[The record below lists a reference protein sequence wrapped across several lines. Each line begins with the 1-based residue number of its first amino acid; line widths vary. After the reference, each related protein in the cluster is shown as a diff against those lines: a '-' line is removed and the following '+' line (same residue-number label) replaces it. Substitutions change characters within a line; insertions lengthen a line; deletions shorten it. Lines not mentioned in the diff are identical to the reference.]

1 MAPILNHTIVRAN
14 EKWASAEFFARIMG
28 LEVERNSPTH
38 FAPVKVNDNLFFDFD
53 DGRDPV
59 THEHYAFHVTDEEF
73 DDIFGRVKDEGLSY
87 GSEPFAQ
94 DNMQV
99 YDMWGGRGIYF
110 HELNGHSIE
119 IFTRRSPDGSY
130 PPLVSQSKSFHWRRS
145 EVRS

>member
-1 MAPILNHTIVRAN
+1 MAPILNHTIVRSN
-14 EKWASAEFFARIMG
+14 DKWASAEFFARIMG

-59 THEHYAFHVTDEEF
+59 VHEHYAFHVTDEEF
-73 DDIFGRVKDEGLSY
+73 DSIFGRVKSEGLSY
-87 GSEPFAQ
+87 GSEPFSQ
-94 DNMQV
+94 DNMKV

-130 PPLVSQSKSFHWRRS
+130 PP
-145 EVRS
+145 

>member
-130 PPLVSQSKSFHWRRS
+130 PPQLANPRVSIG
-145 EVRS
+145 EGVR

>member
-73 DDIFGRVKDEGLSY
+73 DDIFGRVKGEGLSY

-130 PPLVSQSKSFHWRRS
+130 PP
-145 EVRS
+145 

>member
-130 PPLVSQSKSFHWRRS
+130 PP
-145 EVRS
+145 

>member
-1 MAPILNHTIVRAN
+1 M
-14 EKWASAEFFARIMG
+14 
-28 LEVERNSPTH
+28 
-38 FAPVKVNDNLFFDFD
+38 KVNDNLFFDFD

-130 PPLVSQSKSFHWRRS
+130 PP
-145 EVRS
+145 

>member
-14 EKWASAEFFARIMG
+14 DKWVSAEFFARIMG

-130 PPLVSQSKSFHWRRS
+130 PP
-145 EVRS
+145 